1 MNWILKIKK
10 TSEHLGTKMTNKA
23 MILSIDKLY
32 LPEEIREYFQS
43 RSYLKKMRERI
54 RSKIYYLGK

>member
-1 MNWILKIKK
+1 MKNKRPLEMNWILKIKK

-32 LPEEIREYFQS
+32 LPEEIREYF
-43 RSYLKKMRERI
+43 
-54 RSKIYYLGK
+54 